1 MSGPD
6 AALHHRF
13 RRGLALAPG
22 RPAIRAGDRD
32 VSYEAVHE
40 MALRWAGTACDAPGG
55 PPAVIGVLAAKSAAA
70 YVAVLAAL
78 YAGATVVPLNPGFPA
93 ERTRQML
100 DAAGVGL
107 VFADRAGRAALSAL
121 GQERQ
126 RHFVLDIGDGQ
137 GAGPAAGLA
146 LPAPRPA
153 AAGDTAYVLFTSG
166 STGRPKGVRISHGS
180 LAHYFSLLDENYG
193 FAAADVFSQTFDLN
207 FDCAMFDMFGAWGAG
222 ASIDPVP
229 AAAYR
234 DIPAYV
240 TGRGITVWF
249 SVPSTIALQ
258 RRLGVLRPGSLPSLR
273 WSLFAGEALRA
284 ADAAGW
290 QAAAPASTVGNLY
303 GPTELTITV
312 TGHRWDPATSPG
324 LCVNGLAPIGFL
336 HPGHDHFLLSDD
348 GEPAEAEGE
357 LCVTG
362 PQLTPG
368 YLDPAD
374 GEGRF
379 VERARRRW
387 YRTGDRV
394 RRLADGQLVYLGRRD
409 SQVQIQGWRV
419 ELAEVEH
426 AMRGCA
432 DVSDAVAVTRPAA
445 AGLELVVFYTGS
457 PRRPAD
463 LARNLRAAL
472 PAGLIPR
479 AFIHRDVFPLNGNR
493 KIDRGALA
501 REAQVAARP

>member
-1 MSGPD
+1 VSGQD
-6 AALHHRF
+6 AALPNRF
-13 RRGLALAPG
+13 LRGLALAPS
-22 RPAIRAGDRD
+22 RPAIRAGDQNI
-32 VSYEAVHE
+32 SYEAAHE
-40 MALRWAGTACDAPGG
+40 MALRWAGTACAAPGG
-55 PPAVIGVLAAKSAAA
+55 PPAAIGVLAGKSAVG

-78 YAGATVVPLNPGFPA
+78 YAGATVVPLNPDFPA
-93 ERTRQML
+93 DRIRQML
-100 DAAGVGL
+100 DASGART
-107 VFADRAGRAALSAL
+107 VFADRAGRAAL
-121 GQERQ
+121 GEQGRT
-126 RHFVLDIGDGQ
+126 VLDIDG
-137 GAGPAAGLA
+137 GASTAAGPALS
-146 LPAPRPA
+146 APRA
-153 AAGDTAYVLFTSG
+153 AAANDTAYMLFTSG
-166 STGRPKGVRISHGS
+166 STGRPKGVRISHES
-180 LAHYFSLLDENYG
+180 LAHYFSLLDENYD
-193 FAAADVFSQTFDLN
+193 FTAEDVFSQTFDVN
-207 FDCAMFDMFGAWGAG
+207 FDCAMFDMFGAWGTG

-229 AAAYR
+229 ATAYR
-234 DIPAYV
+234 DIAAYV
-240 TGRGITVWF
+240 TARGITVWF
-249 SVPSTIALQ
+249 SVPSMIALQ
-258 RRLGVLRPGSLPSLR
+258 RRLGVLRPGSMPSLR

-284 ADAAGW
+284 DDAVDW

-324 LCVNGLAPIGFL
+324 LCVNGLAPIGFP
-336 HPGHDHFLLSDD
+336 HQGHDHFLLSDD
-348 GEPAEAEGE
+348 GDPADVEGE

-379 VERARRRW
+379 IEHAGRHW

-432 DVSDAVAVTRPAA
+432 DVTDAVAVTRPAA

-457 PRRPAD
+457 PRRTAD
-463 LARNLRAAL
+463 LAKSLRAAL
-472 PAGLIPR
+472 PAGLMPR
-479 AFIHRDVFPLNGNR
+479 AFIHRDAFPLNSNR

-501 REAQVAARP
+501 REAQLAAQP

>member
-1 MSGPD
+1 
-6 AALHHRF
+6 
-13 RRGLALAPG
+13 
-22 RPAIRAGDRD
+22 
-32 VSYEAVHE
+32 
-40 MALRWAGTACDAPGG
+40 
-55 PPAVIGVLAAKSAAA
+55 
-70 YVAVLAAL
+70 
-78 YAGATVVPLNPGFPA
+78 
-93 ERTRQML
+93 
-100 DAAGVGL
+100 
-107 VFADRAGRAALSAL
+107 
-121 GQERQ
+121 
-126 RHFVLDIGDGQ
+126 
-137 GAGPAAGLA
+137 
-146 LPAPRPA
+146 
-153 AAGDTAYVLFTSG
+153 
-166 STGRPKGVRISHGS
+166 VRISHGS
-180 LAHYFSLLDENYG
+180 LAHYFSLLDEDYG
-193 FAAADVFSQTFDLN
+193 FAADDVFSQTFDLN

-222 ASIDPVP
+222 ACIDPVP

-234 DIPAYV
+234 DIPAYI

-284 ADAAGW
+284 ADAADW
-290 QAAAPASTVGNLY
+290 QTAAPASTVGNLY

-324 LCVNGLAPIGFL
+324 LCVNGLAPIGSL

-348 GEPAEAEGE
+348 GGPAGAEGE

-379 VERARRRW
+379 VEHARRRW

-419 ELAEVEH
+419 ELTEVEH
-426 AMRGCA
+426 AVRGCA

-472 PAGLIPR
+472 PAGMMPR
-479 AFIHRDVFPLNGNR
+479 AILHRDAFPLNSNR

-501 REAQVAARP
+501 REAREAALST